1 MGCGLWSVGGFL
13 VCLGIGVARPAGR
26 GLWVRWC
33 DGCVLV
39 GCGRGGVGGRIVR
52 GEAGRIMGAFK
63 DESDGV

>member
-1 MGCGLWSVGGFL
+1 M
-13 VCLGIGVARPAGR
+13 CLGIGVARPAGR